1 MPIPLAPVTR
11 VVLPLALVGLLA
23 TGCSQGAE
31 SFDSNSIDP
40 DPGQAQVVRTPSQL
54 GTDLPYTNPPLV
66 QPLPGTTGGVPGSP
80 DVEPP
85 ESSPGESADDGADSA
100 GN

>member
-1 MPIPLAPVTR
+1 MPIFPAPRSR

-23 TGCSQGAE
+23 TGCSRGAE

-54 GTDLPYTNPPLV
+54 GTDLPYTNPPLI
-66 QPLPGTTGGVPGSP
+66 QPLPGVTGGVPGSP

-85 ESSPGESADDGADSA
+85 ESSPGQSEDPGSGSA